1 MAWERKAGESQRS
14 SLYIAYR
21 LYIKIPVSEA
31 EDIKQSLIRKFLF
44 SGWGFDWLYDKIF
57 IRPVVFFAKINKND
71 FIDYIYTFIAW
82 LNRMFN
88 QMFAMTQTGKVRL
101 YAMAI
106 VLGAII
112 TLTIAAFL

>member
-1 MAWERKAGESQRS
+1 
-14 SLYIAYR
+14 
-21 LYIKIPVSEA
+21 
-31 EDIKQSLIRKFLF
+31 
-44 SGWGFDWLYDKIF
+44 
-57 IRPVVFFAKINKND
+57 
-71 FIDYIYTFIAW
+71 
-82 LNRMFN
+82 MFN